1 MTAFVEPSAIIED
14 DVCIGAGTHVWD
26 HVHIRRG
33 ARIGEQC
40 IIGEKAHI
48 AYDVCIGNRVKIG
61 AFVYV
66 SPGVTVED
74 GAMISMGTV
83 FTNELFPRATTVDLK
98 QLRPSEPTERTLST
112 LVRQGATIGANSTI
126 RGGVVIGRFAM
137 AGMASLLTRSVPD
150 FHLVI
155 GHPARSVG
163 CVCRCGELLIR
174 FAPDSPAAA
183 DAVTCSACGLQYA
196 IDGQAVSE
204 LTPPG

>member
-1 MTAFVEPSAIIED
+1 MTAFVHPTAIVED

-33 ARIGEQC
+33 ARIGEEC

-61 AFVYV
+61 AFVHV
-66 SPGVTVED
+66 APGVTVED
-74 GAMISMGTV
+74 GAMVTMGTI

-98 QLRPSEPTERTLST
+98 RLLPSEPTERTLST
-112 LVRQGATIGANSTI
+112 LVRQGVTIGANSTV

-137 AGMASLLTRSVPD
+137 AGMASLVTKSVPD
-150 FHLVI
+150 FHLVV

-163 CVCRCGELLIR
+163 CVCRCGQLLVR
-174 FAPDSPAAA
+174 FAADRAAPSN
-183 DAVTCSACGLQYA
+183 VRCSACGLPYA
-196 IDGQAVSE
+196 IDGRTVRE
-204 LTPPG
+204 LAPPT